1 MKVRIVQLEQF
12 HNTTSRNT
20 FTAFSEYNSAI
31 FRVVNCSVLRDLERD
46 VERNEIIEKCAQLT
60 GEAAQRT
67 PMRAMW
73 ENKKAIHKRVKDIL
87 FTRKDFLTTV
97 IGQVSW

>member
-46 VERNEIIEKCAQLT
+46 VERNEIIEKCAQLA

-67 PMRAMW
+67 PMRAMY
-73 ENKKAIHKRVKDIL
+73 ESETSASRTRQRHSFHKQIFVC
-87 FTRKDFLTTV
+87 
-97 IGQVSW
+97 